1 MTVEG
6 TLDTIPLPDLFQII
20 TFGKKTGILE
30 IAVNEFTGK
39 IYFLKGEIR
48 GAISS
53 SIRENIFDVYVRN
66 NNLSL
71 KEFKVLRS
79 FGKTQKEIFSRLLK
93 DAKINKQE
101 FIQLQEDQIK
111 EIVVDFLSMNV
122 GKFKFL
128 KGKDIE
134 KTYPNAYKIAIQS
147 LLMGSIDR
155 IDKVENL
162 EKEIPGIQIYK
173 IINPK
178 TDEKYPAIDY
188 EILSLVDDNNTVND
202 IVFNSKR
209 SKFIVLQVLNEL
221 IKDKI
226 IELSREKELEDE
238 FKSEITQFLDIN
250 PSSIDSKS
258 FQLGVKFYKDRLFK
272 QALEEFEKAAK
283 LFPDDVSIFK
293 YLGLTYYK
301 LDQKAKALEIFN
313 NALNITPKD
322 IGILMSLGKI
332 YTKENNFEKAESFF
346 TKIISINPN
355 KVIAIMELANLKY
368 LQKDFVG
375 SIKLFQNVLKLKPD
389 YIDGYNKLAGIY
401 LKKNQKSDAIA
412 CWKKV
417 LEIDPTNKLA
427 HRNLEILGQV

>member
-48 GAISS
+48 GSISS

-66 NNLSL
+66 KNLTL

-93 DAKINKQE
+93 EGKIDKKD
-101 FIQLQEDQIK
+101 FLQLQEDQIK

-128 KGKDIE
+128 KGQDIE
-134 KTYPNAYKIAIQS
+134 KSYPTAFKIGIQG

-155 IDKVENL
+155 VDKVEHL
-162 EKEIPGIQIYK
+162 EKQIPGIQIYK
-173 IINPK
+173 IINPQ
-178 TDEKYPAIDY
+178 TDETLPAIDY
-188 EILSLVDDNNTVND
+188 EILSLIDDKNSVND
-202 IVFNSKR
+202 IVFSSKR

-221 IKDKI
+221 IEKKI
-226 IELSREKELEDE
+226 IKLSREKELDDE
-238 FKSEITQFLDIN
+238 FKTEITQFLKIN

-258 FQLGVKFYKDRLFK
+258 FQLGVKFYNDRLFK
-272 QALEEFEKAAK
+272 QALEEFEKATK
-283 LFPDDVSIFK
+283 LFPDDVSIYK

-301 LDQKAKALEIFN
+301 LDEKEKALKVFN
-313 NALNITPKD
+313 DALNITPKD

-332 YTKENNFEKAESFF
+332 YTKENSLEKAESFF
-346 TKIISINPN
+346 TKIISINPRSF
-355 KVIAIMELANLKY
+355 VAIMELANLKY
-368 LQKDFVG
+368 LQKDFTS
-375 SIKLFQNVLKLKPD
+375 SIKLFQNVLKLKPN
-389 YIDGYNKLAGIY
+389 YIEGYNKLAGIY
-401 LKKNQKSDAIA
+401 LKKNQKSDAID
-412 CWKKV
+412 CWKRV
-417 LEIDPTNKLA
+417 LEIDPDNKLA
-427 HRNLEILGQV
+427 RRNLEILGQV

>member
-20 TFGKKTGILE
+20 TFGKKTGILD

-48 GAISS
+48 GSISS

-66 NNLSL
+66 KNLTL
-71 KEFKVLRS
+71 KEFKIIRS

-93 DAKINKQE
+93 DGKINKQE

-134 KTYPNAYKIAIQS
+134 KTYPNKYKIAIQG

-155 IDKVENL
+155 IDKVEHL

-173 IINPK
+173 IINPQL
-178 TDEKYPAIDY
+178 DETYPAIDF
-188 EILSLVDDNNTVND
+188 EILNLIDDNNSVNE

-209 SKFIVLQVLNEL
+209 SKFIVLKVLSKL
-221 IKDKI
+221 IENKV

-238 FKSEITQFLDIN
+238 FKTEITQFLEIN
-250 PSSIDSKS
+250 PTSIDSKS
-258 FQLGVKFYKDRLFK
+258 FQLGVKFYKERLFT
-272 QALEEFEKAAK
+272 QALEEFEKATK

-293 YLGLTYYK
+293 YLALTYYK
-301 LDQKAKALEIFN
+301 LDQKEKALEIFN
-313 NALNITPKD
+313 SALNITPKD

-332 YTKENNFEKAESFF
+332 YTKENNYEKAESFF
-346 TKIISINPN
+346 TKIISINP
-355 KVIAIMELANLKY
+355 KSFSAIMELANIKY
-368 LQKDFVG
+368 LQKDFTG
-375 SIKLFQNVLKLKPD
+375 SIKLFQNVLKLKPN
-389 YIDGYNKLAGIY
+389 YIEGYNKLAGIY
-401 LKKNQKSDAIA
+401 LKKNQKEDAIG

-417 LEIDPTNKLA
+417 LEIDPENKLA
-427 HRNLEILGQV
+427 RRNLEILGKV